1 MSDTFDFDDS
11 ADHEDDP
18 PESGPPEMSGPL
30 GELQKEW
37 RELLNKDTV
46 DSYPS
51 APPEGFAV
59 EDENALFNPYLQH
72 REAGAQVP
80 SSPDPRYPG
89 DTGDGGKGGPL
100 TAGVAPTYG
109 EGDGAMNFSGYA
121 NDYHLTALQQ
131 RRLDDERA
139 SGRHWP
145 SMEMGTPSDPHE
157 AQFFQQMAIGI
168 GEVDPHVLARES
180 ALRYVRASRVS
191 GDDQLA
197 ATDIYAIMYYGLGL
211 TLRPLNCT
219 SLPQVMA
226 VYHRQ
231 NRDLHLDWELLKDP
245 PHGKTAL
252 DTSAW
257 RRSVDSS
264 QLARFLIAW
273 CIAIHLT
280 DNYGIPLVL
289 GFVPGEVGSAAST
302 PTLSADTFN
311 RYRIAIEAV
320 GSLLAPVERLW
331 QQINA
336 LGWPVRPGDSEWRAH
351 LRRAYRY
358 AEGSRGPANAG
369 DYGIRQYAQ
378 QAPGAGD
385 PVDRFLA
392 VLAEYNN
399 CPPLIIEAQLDGPAL
414 VPDWYSWSQRLLRE
428 IPMLAMRHAS
438 AAKAF
443 ARQGAMQ
450 QTWGGAVPAVPA
462 GQARL
467 SL

>member
-1 MSDTFDFDDS
+1 VNHGEFDHDDG
-11 ADHEDDP
+11 AEHDDESR
-18 PESGPPEMSGPL
+18 ESGPPEMSGPL
-30 GELQKEW
+30 DDLQAEW
-37 RELLNKDTV
+37 RMLLEKEPTA
-46 DSYPS
+46 SYPS
-51 APPEGFAV
+51 RSYPAIENSTPTSEH
-59 EDENALFNPYLQH
+59 DEEETTRALYNPYYQITPPTPL
-72 REAGAQVP
+72 AGAQAN
-80 SSPDPRYPG
+80 PDYPPPY
-89 DTGDGGKGGPL
+89 DEGGEP
-100 TAGVAPTYG
+100 
-109 EGDGAMNFSGYA
+109 MNPHGYA

-131 RRLDDERA
+131 RRLEDERA

-145 SMEMGTPSDPHE
+145 STDVGAPGDPHE
-157 AQFFQQMAIGI
+157 AQFFQQMAIAL

-191 GDDQLA
+191 GEDQPA
-197 ATDIYAIMYYGLGL
+197 PTDIYAIAFYGLGL

-219 SLPQVMA
+219 NLPQVMT

-231 NRDLHLDWELLKDP
+231 NRDIHLDWQLMKEP
-245 PHGKTAL
+245 PYGKVAL
-252 DTSAW
+252 DASAW
-257 RRSVDSS
+257 RRAVDSS

-273 CIAIHLT
+273 CAAIHLT

-289 GFVPGEVGSAAST
+289 GFVPGQEGSTST

-336 LGWPVRPGDSEWRAH
+336 LGWPVRPGDPEWRAH

-358 AEGSRGPANAG
+358 AEGQRNPANNG
-369 DYGIRQYAQ
+369 EYGIRQH
-378 QAPGAGD
+378 APPTAGAGD

-399 CPPLIIEAQLDGPAL
+399 CPQLIIEAQLDGPTL

-450 QTWGGAVPAVPA
+450 QSWGGAMPAVPA

>member
-1 MSDTFDFDDS
+1 MSDKFNFGDG
-11 ADHEDDP
+11 ADQDDDP
-18 PESGPPEMSGPL
+18 HESGPPEMSGPL

-37 RELLNKDTV
+37 RELLAADSV
-46 DSYPS
+46 D
-51 APPEGFAV
+51 APPLEPIA
-59 EDENALFNPYLQH
+59 DDPDTLYNPYFQ
-72 REAGAQVP
+72 RQN
-80 SSPDPRYPG
+80 
-89 DTGDGGKGGPL
+89 TGDLFAGNPPPIDPGSVGGERNGGPL
-100 TAGVAPTYG
+100 TTSIAPLSG
-109 EGDGAMNFSGYA
+109 EGDGVMNFPGYA

-145 SMEMGTPSDPHE
+145 STDVGTPGDPHE
-157 AQFFQQMAIGI
+157 AQFFQQMAIAI

-191 GDDQLA
+191 GDDVLA

-245 PHGKTAL
+245 PQGKTAL
-252 DTSAW
+252 DTSVW
-257 RRSVDSS
+257 RRAVDSS

-273 CIAIHLT
+273 SAAIHLT

-289 GFVPGEVGSAAST
+289 GFVPGETGSAAGM

-311 RYRIAIEAV
+311 RYRIAIEAA

-331 QQINA
+331 QQIDA
-336 LGWPVRPGDSEWRAH
+336 LGWPVRPGDGEWRSH
-351 LRRAYRY
+351 LRRAYRF
-358 AEGSRGPANAG
+358 AEGPRAPANG
-369 DYGIRQYAQ
+369 GEFGMRQYAQ
-378 QAPGAGD
+378 PAPAAGD

-450 QTWGGAVPAVPA
+450 QTWGGAMPSIPA

>member
-1 MSDTFDFDDS
+1 MTP
-11 ADHEDDP
+11 H
-18 PESGPPEMSGPL
+18 
-30 GELQKEW
+30 
-37 RELLNKDTV
+37 
-46 DSYPS
+46 
-51 APPEGFAV
+51 
-59 EDENALFNPYLQH
+59 
-72 REAGAQVP
+72 
-80 SSPDPRYPG
+80 
-89 DTGDGGKGGPL
+89 
-100 TAGVAPTYG
+100 
-109 EGDGAMNFSGYA
+109 GYA

-131 RRLDDERA
+131 RRLEDERA

-145 SMEMGTPSDPHE
+145 NSDVGVLGDPHE
-157 AQFFQQMAIGI
+157 AQFFQQMAIAF

-191 GDDQLA
+191 GEDQLA
-197 ATDIYAIMYYGLGL
+197 PTDIYAIMYYGLGL

-219 SLPQVMA
+219 NLPQVMT
-226 VYHRQ
+226 VYYRQ
-231 NRDLHLDWELLKDP
+231 NRDIHLDWQLMNDP
-245 PHGKTAL
+245 PYGNVTL
-252 DTSAW
+252 DASAW
-257 RRSVDSS
+257 RRAVDSS

-273 CIAIHLT
+273 CAAIHLT
-280 DNYGIPLVL
+280 DNYGVPLLL
-289 GFVPGEVGSAAST
+289 GFVPGQEGSTST

-331 QQINA
+331 QQINV
-336 LGWPVRPGDSEWRAH
+336 LGWPVRLGDPEWRAH
-351 LRRAYRY
+351 LRRSYRY
-358 AEGSRGPANAG
+358 AEGQRRPANGA

-378 QAPGAGD
+378 PAAAASD

-414 VPDWYSWSQRLLRE
+414 VPGWYSWSQRLLRE

-443 ARQGAMQ
+443 ARQGVMQ
-450 QTWGGAVPAVPA
+450 QSWSGAMPAVPA